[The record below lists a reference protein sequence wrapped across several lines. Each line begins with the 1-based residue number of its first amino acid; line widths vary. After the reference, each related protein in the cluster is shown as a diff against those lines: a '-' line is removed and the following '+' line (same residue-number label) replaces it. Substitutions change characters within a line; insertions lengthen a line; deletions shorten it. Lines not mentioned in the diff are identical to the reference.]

1 MTHFDDSSSVQE
13 ETQTRLHGL
22 VPAGNARLHKG
33 NPSATSKETTNNK
46 QDTVL
51 DLRLKSTKSNESTS
65 VEVSN
70 DLIDLVEKIITGVK
84 GLFK

>member
-1 MTHFDDSSSVQE
+1 MRHYETTSSEHVE
-13 ETQTRLHGL
+13 EPTQRQLA
-22 VPAGNARLHKG
+22 VPATSENQPPAQT
-33 NPSATSKETTNNK
+33 PSQSA
-46 QDTVL
+46 TVL
-51 DLRLKSTKSNESTS
+51 DLRLKSTKSDQSTS

>member
-13 ETQTRLHGL
+13 ETQTQHRGL
-22 VPAGNARLHKG
+22 VPAGNARLQKE
-33 NPSATSKETTNNK
+33 NPNLTNTITSKH

-65 VEVSN
+65 LEVSN
-70 DLIDLVEKIITGVK
+70 DLIDLVEKIITGIK
-84 GLFK
+84 GLFR

>member
-1 MTHFDDSSSVQE
+1 MTHFDDSSSVHE
-13 ETQTRLHGL
+13 ETQTPRRGM
-22 VPAGNARLHKG
+22 VPAGNARLYKE
-33 NPSATSKETTNNK
+33 NPNVTSKETNK
-46 QDTVL
+46 QPDTVL